1 MHVTPLHQGR
11 SMTVAD
17 YRCTAA
23 PGDRPYTEVHR
34 DHSVSYVRRG
44 SFGYRSRGRLHE
56 LVTGSVLIGRAG
68 DEYQCTHE
76 HHACGDECLSFHLA
90 PELVGAID
98 DDDRIWRVGA
108 LPPTPELMVIGELAQ
123 AAATGRA
130 SLALDELGVRIASC
144 VARLVRPPK
153 RSAAPPSARD
163 RRRAVEAALWLEAHA
178 HEPVDLDRAAQHA
191 GLSPYHFL
199 RLFSRAVGVTP
210 HQYLLRCRL
219 RQAARLLAASDLPVT
234 QIAFDVGFG
243 DLSNFVRS
251 FGRAA
256 GVSPDA
262 FRRASKGERNLLQA
276 RLAGTA

>member
-23 PGDRPYTEVHR
+23 PGDRPYTEAHR

-56 LVTGSVLIGRAG
+56 LVAGSVLIGRPG
-68 DEYQCTHE
+68 DEYLCTHE
-76 HHACGDECLSFHLA
+76 HHECGDECLSFHLT

-108 LPPTPELMVIGELAQ
+108 LPPMPELMVIGELAQ

-130 SLALDELGVRIASC
+130 SLALDELGVWIASR

-178 HEPVDLDRAAQHA
+178 REPVDLDRAAQQA

-219 RQAARLLAASDLPVT
+219 RLAARLLAESDLPVT
-234 QIAFDVGFG
+234 QVAFDVGFG

-256 GVSPDA
+256 GVSPGA

-276 RLAGTA
+276 RLA

>member
-1 MHVTPLHQGR
+1 MHVTPLHQSR

-23 PGDRPYTEVHR
+23 PGDRPYTEAHR

-56 LVTGSVLIGRAG
+56 LVAGSVLIGRPG
-68 DEYQCTHE
+68 DEYLCTHE
-76 HHACGDECLSFHLA
+76 HHECGDECLSFHLT
-90 PELVGAID
+90 PELVGVID
-98 DDDRIWRVGA
+98 DDDRIWRIGA

-130 SLALDELGVRIASC
+130 SLALDELGVWIASR

-153 RSAAPPSARD
+153 HSAAPPSARD

-178 HEPVDLDRAAQHA
+178 HEPVDLDRAAQQA

-219 RQAARLLAASDLPVT
+219 RLAARLLAESELPVT

-256 GVSPDA
+256 GVSPGA

-276 RLAGTA
+276 RLA